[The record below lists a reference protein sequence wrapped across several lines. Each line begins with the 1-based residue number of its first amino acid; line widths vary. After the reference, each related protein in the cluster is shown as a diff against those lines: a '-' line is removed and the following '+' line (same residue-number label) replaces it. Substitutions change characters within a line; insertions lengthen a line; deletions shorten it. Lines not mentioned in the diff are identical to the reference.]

1 MSGLK
6 DFKNNIIKTIN
17 AFESSPLE
25 IVGGFLSQGN
35 ISTFQAINWDSYQL
49 KPIIVSSIII
59 NILELSSPLYI
70 NILYTSILPSES
82 VSSLIVLTG
91 IVITLML
98 INGWLKSLRLSLT
111 GDGGA
116 KIDHKKRL
124 EAMSHFLQIN
134 LDDFLSALESALE
147 NVTGEEVS
155 TDMDMEAD
163 EGGDDEAA
171 DMKMDMDMDAPEG
184 DMDMGMDDEEPGMR
198 DMMENEDED
207 LMEARVNRI
216 AARVA
221 QRLMAENK
229 KASNIDALT
238 ERIFNR
244 LAGK

>member
-1 MSGLK
+1 MARKTLLNESEIRRFMKLANMKPVGEQRLAEMGGYMSAKRDDEDEEPGMR
-6 DFKNNIIKTIN
+6 DDMM
-17 AFESSPLE
+17 EQE
-25 IVGGFLSQGN
+25 EEEM
-35 ISTFQAINWDSYQL
+35 DMEMDMEE
-49 KPIIVSSIII
+49 KPA
-59 NILELSSPLYI
+59 EDPMDE
-70 NILYTSILPSES
+70 PE
-82 VSSLIVLTG
+82 
-91 IVITLML
+91 M
-98 INGWLKSLRLSLT
+98 
-111 GDGGA
+111 DMDMDEPEMDMGA
-116 KIDHKKRL
+116 G
-124 EAMSHFLQIN
+124 AGAQIN

-147 NVTGEEVS
+147 DVTGEEVS

-171 DMKMDMDMDAPEG
+171 DMEMDMDMDAPEG

-198 DMMENEDED
+198 DM
-207 LMEARVNRI
+207 MEARVNRI

>member
-1 MSGLK
+1 MARKTLLNESEIRRFMKLANMKPVGEQRLAEMGGYMSAKRDDEDEEPGMR
-6 DFKNNIIKTIN
+6 DDMM
-17 AFESSPLE
+17 EQE
-25 IVGGFLSQGN
+25 EEEM
-35 ISTFQAINWDSYQL
+35 DMEMDMEE
-49 KPIIVSSIII
+49 KPA
-59 NILELSSPLYI
+59 EDPMDE
-70 NILYTSILPSES
+70 PE
-82 VSSLIVLTG
+82 
-91 IVITLML
+91 M
-98 INGWLKSLRLSLT
+98 
-111 GDGGA
+111 DMDMDEPEMDMGA
-116 KIDHKKRL
+116 G
-124 EAMSHFLQIN
+124 AGAQIN

-147 NVTGEEVS
+147 DVTGEEVS

-171 DMKMDMDMDAPEG
+171 GMEMDMDMDAPEG

>member
-1 MSGLK
+1 MAR
-6 DFKNNIIKTIN
+6 KTLLN
-17 AFESSPLE
+17 ESE
-25 IVGGFLSQGN
+25 IRRFMKLANMKPVGQ
-35 ISTFQAINWDSYQL
+35 
-49 KPIIVSSIII
+49 
-59 NILELSSPLYI
+59 E
-70 NILYTSILPSES
+70 
-82 VSSLIVLTG
+82 
-91 IVITLML
+91 
-98 INGWLKSLRLSLT
+98 
-111 GDGGA
+111 
-116 KIDHKKRL
+116 RL
-124 EAMSHFLQIN
+124 EEMGGYMSAKRDDEDEEPGMRDEMMEQEEEEMDMEMDMDKPAEDPMDEPEMDDMDMDEPEMDMDAGAGTQIN

-147 NVTGEEVS
+147 DVTGEEVS

-171 DMKMDMDMDAPEG
+171 DMKMKMDMDMDAPEG
-184 DMDMGMDDEEPGMR
+184 DMDMDMGDDEPGMR